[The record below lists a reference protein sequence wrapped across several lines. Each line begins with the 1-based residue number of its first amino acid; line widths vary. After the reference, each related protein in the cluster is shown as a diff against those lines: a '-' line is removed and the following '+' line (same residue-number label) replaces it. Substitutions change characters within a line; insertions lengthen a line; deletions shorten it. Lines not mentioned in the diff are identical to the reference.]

1 MMAEVSLTA
10 APLKEKRRSIS
21 PSSRTSTA
29 KKSGRSDDD
38 RPIRK
43 MQRRTNTKNRSWTLA
58 MARVENVWAERVRHD
73 WPVECARHSTI
84 LQTGKQQSREGRRY
98 ASFPGSSRGL
108 VDLRRPMAVVRFRD
122 VKSDHVHSL
131 APTHLPLVGKTL
143 RILITEQSLL
153 MF

>member
-1 MMAEVSLTA
+1 MIAEVSLTA

-43 MQRRTNTKNRSWTLA
+43 MQKRTNTKNSSWTLA

-108 VDLRRPMAVVRFRD
+108 VDLASNGSCPIPWRQIGPCALARTNTFTPCGEN
-122 VKSDHVHSL
+122 VKNFNNR
-131 APTHLPLVGKTL
+131 A
-143 RILITEQSLL
+143 ELL